1 MNKFNNADVKRKSST
16 KLKEFLKR
24 ILKNEEKVEN
34 LVARIHG
41 GTEAKVGQFPWMVL
55 VANEAHGW
63 QVSAIS
69 HNLNCRVIAQG
80 CLRCSESN

>member
-55 VANEAHGW
+55 VVNAVLGV
-63 QVSAIS
+63 QVSACF
-69 HNLNCRVIAQG
+69 LY
-80 CLRCSESN
+80 SEFLMSSVRHEMQ